1 MIQGRG
7 SGTNKSPEAGKNS
20 VSSNESQKTNVAQAA
35 KKCNMAQKQGGGQI
49 MLGSV
54 DLGDELGFYCK
65 GGRSSGK
72 QQHYLV
78 LKSYSVTRT

>member
-1 MIQGRG
+1 M
-7 SGTNKSPEAGKNS
+7 
-20 VSSNESQKTNVAQAA
+20 AQAA

-72 QQHYLV
+72 
-78 LKSYSVTRT
+78 